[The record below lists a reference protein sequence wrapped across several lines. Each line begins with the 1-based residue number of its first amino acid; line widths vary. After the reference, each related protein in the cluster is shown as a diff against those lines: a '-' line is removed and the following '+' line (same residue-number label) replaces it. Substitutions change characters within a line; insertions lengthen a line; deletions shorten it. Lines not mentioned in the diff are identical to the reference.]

1 MRIVAALLAG
11 LTFGLGLVI
20 SGMVNPAKII
30 AFLDVAGAWDP
41 SLLFVMAAALSV
53 TFVGYRLVLRRA
65 APMFETQFHLP
76 ATTVID
82 RSLITGAAIFG
93 VGWGLSGFCPGP
105 AITAA
110 ALGDL
115 QPYAFIAAML
125 AGMAARRF
133 VRF

>member
-1 MRIVAALLAG
+1 MRIVAALVAG
-11 LTFGLGLVI
+11 LIFGLGLVI

-41 SLLFVMAAALSV
+41 SLLFVMAAALAV

-82 RSLITGAAIFG
+82 RNLIMGAAIFG

>member
-1 MRIVAALLAG
+1 MRIVAALVAG

-41 SLLFVMAAALSV
+41 SLLFVMAAALAV
-53 TFVGYRLVLRRA
+53 TFVGYRLVLRRD

-133 VRF
+133 VRS